1 MGDFPSLNGLF
12 LVAMFHDT
20 GGSPF
25 HGRVAPKDQL
35 VHFAHGEIQAG
46 RSLLRQIWRRNDG
59 AMRMENDKHIIL

>member
-46 RSLLRQIWRRNDG
+46 RSLLRKI
-59 AMRMENDKHIIL
+59 